1 QISSGSCD
9 GVFGVGAVPAP
20 KTASAGARNTD
31 EGLTRNLTR
40 RSWAM
45 TTVTLNALHN
55 EAISTPSPQ
64 LAAADAFAAHV
75 DITLELADLTVGQL
89 SAVAALMLSLDA
101 AVAQARATEHKLAE
115 HLRH

>member
-1 QISSGSCD
+1 
-9 GVFGVGAVPAP
+9 
-20 KTASAGARNTD
+20 
-31 EGLTRNLTR
+31 
-40 RSWAM
+40 M

-55 EAISTPSPQ
+55 EAVSTPSPQ

-101 AVAQARATEHKLAE
+101 AVARARAAEHKLAE
-115 HLRH
+115 HLRHCICCAVELADAEASEAVSAFVAEACDAAGLKIAA